1 MIALWLWRRSIW
13 CHRHGFRPGARFF
26 KALIFLLFGAILEPE
41 VELEGHVNLSHR
53 GLGVVIHGSTKIGA
67 WAQIWQYATIA
78 TNDDKVNPDVGVR
91 IGRGAV
97 IGAHSIIMCPTG
109 RTLTIGEEAVIAAG
123 AIVVDDVPPR
133 AVVLPEPSRIMLRES
148 ARSALD
154 QASTSSDSPRQN
166 AS

>member
-1 MIALWLWRRSIW
+1 VIALWLWRKSIW
-13 CHRHGFRPGARFF
+13 CHRHGFRLGARFF
-26 KALIFLLFGAILEPE
+26 KSLIFLLFGAILEPE
-41 VELEGHVNLSHR
+41 AELEGHVNLSHR

-78 TNDDKVNPDVGVR
+78 ANDDKVNPGVGVR

-97 IGAHSIIMCPTG
+97 IGAHSIIMCPKG
-109 RTLTIGEEAVIAAG
+109 RTLTIGEDAVIAAG

-133 AVVLPEPSRIMLRES
+133 AVVLPEPSRIITRES
-148 ARSALD
+148 ARSAVD
-154 QASTSSDSPRQN
+154 QASISSDNPRQN

>member
-1 MIALWLWRRSIW
+1 MIALWLWRKSIW

-26 KALIFLLFGAILEPE
+26 KTLSFLLFGAILEPE

-53 GLGVVIHGSTKIGA
+53 GLGVVVHGSTKIGA

-78 TNDDKVNPDVGVR
+78 SSDDKVHPDTGVR

-97 IGAHSIIMCPTG
+97 IGAHSIIMCPSG

-133 AVVLPEPSRIMLRES
+133 ALVLPEPSRIIMRE
-148 ARSALD
+148 AVVD